1 MKLSDVIK
9 NFRKANGMSMDELAD
24 SSGLSKGYISMLEN
38 DVNPRQKKPIQ
49 PTLVTL
55 KKLATGM
62 NIELDQ
68 LIEQLDT
75 DTLIKV
81 NGIDDALP
89 AEVSMFGQVFKQLRR
104 DKDIAQE
111 QMADLLGLSRS
122 TIGMYEQG
130 KREPNLV
137 TLQKIADYFGVSVDY
152 MLGRKNPALSNADVN
167 LLTKYRLLDDYG
179 KDLVN
184 SIIDTYL
191 RKDMRLYPYYHH
203 IAAAGTGFYFDD
215 IPADTIEA
223 PEMPGADFVIGVSGD
238 SMEPTF
244 SDGDDL
250 YVKKTQAVQFGEV
263 GIFLVEGT
271 CLVKELGAS
280 GLVSHNE
287 NYETIK
293 GTPEIRCI
301 GRVLGRIEK

>member
-122 TIGMYEQG
+122 AIGMYEQG
-130 KREPNLV
+130 KREPSLV
-137 TLQKIADYFGVSVDY
+137 MLQKIADYFGVSVDY
-152 MLGRKNPALSNADVN
+152 MLGRKSPALSNADVN

-179 KDLVN
+179 RDLVN
-184 SIIDTYL
+184 SIIETYL

-203 IAAAGTGFYFDD
+203 IAAAGTGFYFED
-215 IPADTIEA
+215 IPVDTMEA
-223 PEMPGADFVIGVSGD
+223 PEMAGADFIIGVSGD
-238 SMEPTF
+238 SMEPTY

-250 YVKKTQAVQFGEV
+250 YVQRAQRVRTGEI
-263 GIFLVEGT
+263 GIFLVDGT
-271 CLVKELGAS
+271 CLVKELGPD
-280 GLVSHNE
+280 GLVSHNPS
-287 NYETIK
+287 YKTID
-293 GTPEIRCI
+293 GTSNIRCV
-301 GRVLGRIEK
+301 GRVLGRVKR